1 MTGKEKCTYLKQ
13 LRNEAAK
20 KNHIDYHS
28 EECTFQGECKGT
40 CPKCEAELRE
50 LSRKINERNRKKS
63 LIGVGIGVAALG
75 LVGCTNTSDVGDGV
89 GIVGPSVPIE
99 SNTEVEALSGD
110 VEVAICTT
118 EEATNSETIPNTDGS
133 SSVEGKLVET
143 PEESSKEAS
152 DPGLTGGISY
162 DEAVRNGALTNE
174 TTQEET
180 TYDNLEPLS
189 GEADYVEDETSEV
202 ENSEVETEESEE
214 ESTEIPTYNNLE
226 PLAGVLQYDPKYD
239 SKN

>member
-110 VEVAICTT
+110 VEVDICKT
-118 EEATNSETIPNTDGS
+118 EEATNSETIPTINDS
-133 SSVEGKLVET
+133 SSTEGKLVET

-162 DEAVRNGALTNE
+162 D
-174 TTQEET
+174 
-180 TYDNLEPLS
+180 
-189 GEADYVEDETSEV
+189 EDETSEV

-226 PLAGVLQYDPKYD
+226 PLAGVLQYDPKYG